1 MSKHQEDSLEKLNV
15 NRLKSFKKSG
25 RVITMLTAY
34 DYTMAKLLDESGIDM
49 ILVGDSA
56 ANVMAGHSTTLPITL
71 QQMCYHGVSV
81 VRAVKRAFV
90 VVDMPFG
97 SYQTSKEQAVSSAIK
112 IMKETGA
119 DAVKLE
125 GGEYIADSVKAI
137 VNSGIPVVGHLGLT
151 PQSVHILSGYGLRAK
166 EEEEANKLIKEAR
179 LLESVGCSFLV
190 LEKVP
195 KAIAKKVS
203 EMLSI
208 PVIGIGAGNEVDGQV
223 LVLQDML
230 GMNDGFAPKF
240 LRKFGDVG
248 TSIKN
253 AVSEYIDAVQTKD
266 FPNSNESY

>member
-1 MSKHQEDSLEKLNV
+1 MSKHQEDGLGKLNV

-25 RVITMLTAY
+25 RAITMLTAY

-71 QQMCYHGVSV
+71 DQMIYHGSSV
-81 VRAVKRAFV
+81 VRAVNRAFV
-90 VVDMPFG
+90 VIDMPFG
-97 SYQTSKEQAVSSAIK
+97 SYQSSKEQAVSSAIR

-125 GGEYIADSVKAI
+125 GGKFVSESVRAI
-137 VNSGIPVVGHLGLT
+137 VESGIPVVGHLGLT

-166 EEEEANKLIKEAR
+166 ESDEADKLINDAL

-190 LEKVP
+190 LEKIP
-195 KAIAKKVS
+195 KTIAKKVS

-208 PVIGIGAGNEVDGQV
+208 PVIGIGAGNDVDGQV

-230 GMNDGFAPKF
+230 GMNDGFTPKF
-240 LRKFGDVG
+240 LRKFGDIG
-248 TSIKN
+248 TNIRN
-253 AVSEYIDAVQTKD
+253 AVSEYIEAVQTRD
-266 FPNSNESY
+266 FPNDNESY